1 MVAVYDILGGD
12 ALFAGADG
20 DGHSML
26 VAASDHLDI
35 LAAQAKETGVDV
47 GRDINS
53 GEVADVYRAVGVG
66 EGSGDKSPFEV
77 LLHLYI
83 VFLMIG
89 TV

>member
-1 MVAVYDILGGD
+1 MVAVYYILGGD

-35 LAAQAKETGVDV
+35 LAAQAQETCVDV
-47 GRDINS
+47 GGDIYP
-53 GEVADVYRAVGVG
+53 GEVADVYRAVGVR

-83 VFLMIG
+83 LFRMID
-89 TV
+89 TF